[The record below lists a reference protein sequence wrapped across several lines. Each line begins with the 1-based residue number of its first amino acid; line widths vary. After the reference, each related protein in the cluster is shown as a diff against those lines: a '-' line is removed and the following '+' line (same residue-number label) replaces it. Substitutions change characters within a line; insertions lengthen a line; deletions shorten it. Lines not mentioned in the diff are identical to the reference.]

1 MNDPKPVRFQGNA
14 LDELRSFPVA
24 ARREAG
30 YQLDQVQRGLEPDNW
45 RPMSVVGAG
54 VREIRIR
61 DEAGAFRVLYVTKL
75 GEAIFVLHCFQ
86 KKTEQTSQAD
96 IDLAATRYRDLVKEL
111 NL

>member
-1 MNDPKPVRFQGNA
+1 
-14 LDELRSFPVA
+14 
-24 ARREAG
+24 
-30 YQLDQVQRGLEPDNW
+30 
-45 RPMSVVGAG
+45 MSVVGAG